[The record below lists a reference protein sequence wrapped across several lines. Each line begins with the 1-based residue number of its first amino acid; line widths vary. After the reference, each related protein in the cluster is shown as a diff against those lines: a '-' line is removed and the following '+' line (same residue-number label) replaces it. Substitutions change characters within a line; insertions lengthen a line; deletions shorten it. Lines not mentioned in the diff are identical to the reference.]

1 VGLKRS
7 DVWETILIALNSLR
21 LVSSRGYWRNESATE
36 GSFTADKWLKT
47 GDVVKVDE
55 EGFW

>member
-1 VGLKRS
+1 VCERFF
-7 DVWETILIALNSLR
+7 IALNAFR